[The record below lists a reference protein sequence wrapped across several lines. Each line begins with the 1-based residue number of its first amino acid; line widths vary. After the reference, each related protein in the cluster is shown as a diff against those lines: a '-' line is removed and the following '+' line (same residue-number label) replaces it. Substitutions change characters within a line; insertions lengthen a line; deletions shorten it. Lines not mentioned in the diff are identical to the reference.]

1 MESVIIKGILEDE
14 LERNKRMLKTYMDK
28 YEAIRKGSIF
38 VRTKGSGQYCY
49 LNYRDGSRV
58 VSEYIGS
65 PDSPEVQDIKE
76 QIEERKRVKQIIKDM
91 KLEQK
96 EIERAL
102 KWLLIIWFL
111 EKWGQN
117 TAGETKEM
125 DQAPWN
131 WMTNVL

>member
-1 MESVIIKGILEDE
+1 MCIGGSYMESVIIKGILEDE
-14 LERNKRMLKTYMDK
+14 LEHKRMLKTYMDK
-28 YEAIRKGSIF
+28 YEALRKGSIF

-65 PDSPEVQDIKE
+65 PDSPGVQDIKE

-102 KWLLIIWFL
+102 K
-111 EKWGQN
+111 
-117 TAGETKEM
+117 
-125 DQAPWN
+125 
-131 WMTNVL
+131 

>member
-1 MESVIIKGILEDE
+1 
-14 LERNKRMLKTYMDK
+14 MLKTYMDK
-28 YEAIRKGSIF
+28 YEALRKGSIYI
-38 VRTKGSGQYCY
+38 RTKGSGQYCY
-49 LNYRDGSRV
+49 LNYRDCSRI

-96 EIERAL
+96 EIDRVL

-125 DQAPWN
+125 DQAPCN